1 MIKSKLSVR
10 WSVAMRWLVLAV
22 LTFGAMSGARAADL
36 SDLPILRGGF
46 TEGLSSSRARWD
58 GWYGGGQVTYS
69 SSSMDFS
76 NSITGL
82 TNFMFRN
89 SVLSD
94 PLSKWTLLG
103 TAAPQSTGFG
113 AFAGRNFQIEDLVL
127 GVEVNYKY
135 INGLAGSSSSSMS
148 RGIVNPTGA
157 NPPAGHTYT
166 YNVTVTGNAAAQ
178 IKDAITF
185 RGRAGWAADCFLP
198 YVFGGLAVGRMDIS
212 RSASAVYDLQDDFDQ
227 TIGGV
232 TTHQRQ
238 FTSFPAL
245 SENERRTND
254 FVFGWTAG
262 LGLEYALLGNLFV
275 RGEWEYMSFLTVKNT
290 AISTN

>member
-46 TEGLSSSRARWD
+46 TEGLSSSTVRWD

-69 SSSMDFS
+69 SASMDFS

-94 PLSKWTLLG
+94 PISKWTLLG

-135 INGLAGSSSSSMS
+135 INGLRGSSSSSMS
-148 RGIVNPTGA
+148 RLIVNPTGE
-157 NPPAGHTYT
+157 NPPAGHTHT

-212 RSASAVYDLQDDFDQ
+212 RSATAFQSLQDDW
-227 TIGGV
+227 TITVAGV
-232 TTHQRQ
+232 TIPQQSITPLA
-238 FTSFPAL
+238 TL
-245 SENERRTND
+245 SQNERRTND

-262 LGLEYALLGNLFV
+262 L
-275 RGEWEYMSFLTVKNT
+275 
-290 AISTN
+290 